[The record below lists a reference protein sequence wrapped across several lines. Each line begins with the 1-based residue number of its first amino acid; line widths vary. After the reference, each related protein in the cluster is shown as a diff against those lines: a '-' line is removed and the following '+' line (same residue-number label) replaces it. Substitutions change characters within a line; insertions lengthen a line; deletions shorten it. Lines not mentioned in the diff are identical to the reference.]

1 MRRVLPVVLGGLGG
15 VDGHADFLFAY
26 LVVACDDVLVVVGH
40 HHLAHVARADF
51 LAVDDGG
58 DFNDFVGLSFEFL
71 LEFDS
76 LRTAWLV
83 AFYRLV
89 VRLRKCDQCVVHCC
103 YLKI

>member
-1 MRRVLPVVLGGLGG
+1 MLGGLGG

-89 VRLRKCDQCVVHCC
+89 VRLRKCDQCVVH
-103 YLKI
+103 YLLFKDLKI

>member
-1 MRRVLPVVLGGLGG
+1 M
-15 VDGHADFLFAY
+15 
-26 LVVACDDVLVVVGH
+26 VASDDVFVVVRH
-40 HHLAHVARADF
+40 HHFAHVARADF

-76 LRTAWLV
+76 FRTAWHV

-89 VRLRKCDQCVVHCC
+89 FRLRKCDQCVVH
-103 YLKI
+103 YDLFKDLKI